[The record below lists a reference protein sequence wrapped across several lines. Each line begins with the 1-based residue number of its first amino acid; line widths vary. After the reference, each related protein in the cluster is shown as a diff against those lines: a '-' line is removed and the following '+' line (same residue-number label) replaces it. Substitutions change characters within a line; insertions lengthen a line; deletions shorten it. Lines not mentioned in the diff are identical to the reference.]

1 LRNTNLKLSVEGKMS
16 REGTWALGNRAGGDL
31 IASEE
36 LGFHVQQ
43 EEVRGEFQ
51 DTAVF
56 TSGTQ

>member
-1 LRNTNLKLSVEGKMS
+1 MS